1 MSQRGLE
8 ALLRPESIAVV
19 GASNKPGRAGYLMMR
34 NLLDSGFNGPVLPVT
49 PAYRAVCGVLT
60 WQDVASLPMS
70 PDLAILCTHADRNMA
85 LLEHLGERGCKTVI
99 VLSSQPGQFSELKA
113 CAQRFSMRL
122 LGPNSLGI
130 LAPWQKLNASFSP
143 VPILPGK
150 LAFISQSAAVA
161 NTILDWAQQRAVG
174 FSYFVSLGDSLDI
187 DVDDLLDFL
196 ARDTKTSAI
205 LLYLEHISDARRFL
219 SASRSA
225 SRNKPILV
233 IKSGRSGQ
241 AQQLLNSPLSL
252 DAAYDAAIQRAGLL
266 RVQDTHELFSAV
278 ETLSHMRPLRG
289 ERLLIISNGAAPA
302 AMALDQL
309 LLRNGKLA
317 KLGDETYSALTG
329 VLPKTITA
337 SNPLDLHDDATPE
350 LYQAVI
356 TTLLDS
362 TDYDALLVI
371 HAPSAAAHGTVT
383 ASGVIDAVRKHPRGK
398 YITLLTNWCGEFSS
412 QEARKLFSTAGIPT
426 YRTPEGAVTAF
437 MHMVEYRRNQK
448 QLKET
453 PALPADLELNTDQA
467 HKLIA
472 QTLAEGTTQLD
483 THEVRA
489 ILQAYGMNV
498 LPTWIASD
506 SAEAVNIASQIGY
519 PVALKLRSPDIPH
532 NSEVQGV
539 MLYLRTPSE
548 VEQAANAIFDRAK
561 QAFPQARIL
570 GLLVQTMA
578 NRPGSQE
585 LRVVVEQDPVFG
597 PLIMLAEGGTDWRP
611 ERQAA
616 VALPPL
622 NMTLARYQVVQ
633 ALKSGK
639 IRGRSALHPLDIPA
653 LSQLLVNVSN
663 LIIDCPEIERLDI
676 HPLLVSGSEL
686 SLLDVSMELSTRDKD
701 APSRL
706 AIRPYPRELEE
717 RVILKNGLPALFRP
731 ILPEDEPLLKA
742 FILKVTKED
751 LYYRYFSE
759 INEFT
764 HEDLA
769 NMTQIDYDREMAFV
783 AVRSENEESEII
795 GVTRTVSDPDNI
807 DAEFSVL
814 VRSDLKGLGL
824 GRRLLDKMIDY
835 AAEHGLQRLTGIT
848 MPNNRGMITLAKKL
862 GFDVDIQIQDGI
874 VNLSLVLEK
883 RRNSQQKTVSLSDEQ
898 AKDAHM
904 RQD

>member
-8 ALLRPESIAVV
+8 ALLRPESIAVI

-85 LLEHLGERGCKTVI
+85 LLEQLGERGCKTVI

-317 KLGDETYSALTG
+317 KLGDETGKALDD

-337 SNPLDLHDDATPE
+337 SNPLDLHDDATPQ
-350 LYQAVI
+350 LYQSVI

-453 PALPADLELNTDQA
+453 PALPADLEQNTDQA

-639 IRGRSALHPLDIPA
+639 IRGRNALHPLDIPA

-676 HPLLVSGSEL
+676 HPLLVSGSEM
-686 SLLDVSMELSTRDKD
+686 SLLDVSIELSTRS
-701 APSRL
+701 AEIPSRL

-783 AVRSENEESEII
+783 AVRTENEESEII